1 MPMPMPSVRCARP
14 ARGRGCMGRMEQ
26 RQWHPARGDPSRNSV
41 TWMPVSKRHAEG
53 PPFLLRDRYTDP
65 AVSFYDPTVF
75 FDDPTVF
82 FDVLNA
88 GPMAPLRTAVTRR
101 HASSIPIPL
110 VPLLKPQERKRC
122 LRDMYAPEG
131 MSNPINADYSA
142 RTPSYADRRDALYT
156 YRGAGLYANDGSGAI
171 YIGVRLKE
179 KDVEGWFADDLSTA
193 QLLDNAEVK
202 TAHVADWAVRQGGYR
217 KCEGGEDI
225 IIWLCTYEAD
235 ERILAEAA
243 IHNTYIATGAP
254 RIVRACLGARCCVH
268 HREFFSL
275 AKIGGLRA
283 MDRTIRAVLAHL
295 GQTRVRCDFLP
306 APPGFENLHRE
317 LRLALT
323 RH

>member
-1 MPMPMPSVRCARP
+1 L
-14 ARGRGCMGRMEQ
+14 
-26 RQWHPARGDPSRNSV
+26 RN
-41 TWMPVSKRHAEG
+41 AAYI
-53 PPFLLRDRYTDP
+53 DDP

-82 FDVLNA
+82 FDVLDA

-110 VPLLKPQERKRC
+110 VPPLKPQERKRC

-156 YRGAGLYANDGSGAI
+156 YRGAGLYANDGGGAI

-202 TAHVADWAVRQGGYR
+202 TGHAADWAVRRGGYR

-235 ERILAEAA
+235 ERILAGKSFTLQLGVLTSLQKRLSITPISPRAHRASSALVSGPAA
-243 IHNTYIATGAP
+243 ASITAS
-254 RIVRACLGARCCVH
+254 
-268 HREFFSL
+268 FSL
-275 AKIGGLRA
+275 WRRSAGCAPWTAPSALSSHTSAK
-283 MDRTIRAVLAHL
+283 LAFV
-295 GQTRVRCDFLP
+295 GKTCSCAR
-306 APPGFENLHRE
+306 N
-317 LRLALT
+317 LALLT
-323 RH
+323 MHPQ